1 MKMTSNY
8 LTTILNS
15 ETFLY
20 LPRNNTNNY
29 LKSVAFI
36 QQTASVE
43 AFQKC
48 DLDKVNKCKELYTR
62 LF

>member
-20 LPRNNTNNY
+20 LPRNNTKNY
-29 LKSVAFI
+29 LKSEAFI
-36 QQTASVE
+36 QTASVE

-48 DLDKVNKCKELYTR
+48 DLDKANKCKELYTR

>member
-1 MKMTSNY
+1 MKMISNY

-20 LPRNNTNNY
+20 LPRNNTTKKNY

-36 QQTASVE
+36 HTASVE

-48 DLDKVNKCKELYTR
+48 DLDKVNKCKELYT
-62 LF
+62 

>member
-20 LPRNNTNNY
+20 LPRNNTKNY

-36 QQTASVE
+36 QTASVE

-48 DLDKVNKCKELYTR
+48 DLDKANKCKELYTR